1 MLCLERKDPRDPQ
14 DGVGFIYLNSR
25 SCRKTLKIIEN
36 ETLSLREKC
45 WWRNRGSDPV
55 GLSCRVGRDPWSGF
69 CRTSNRIQFVMM
81 LLMMLHNN
89 IK

>member
-25 SCRKTLKIIEN
+25 SCRKTLKIIES
-36 ETLSLREKC
+36 ETLSFGKKC

-55 GLSCRVGRDPWSGF
+55 GAVLQGWKGSLVWLLQNLKQNPICDDA
-69 CRTSNRIQFVMM
+69 SNDVT
-81 LLMMLHNN
+81 
-89 IK
+89 